1 MKTFAFCLF
10 TKQVLYNKL
19 SKSKDSLHSLKII
32 TCCYKKII
40 IIKLRKSYSLNANLS
55 FSCFLAKTVK
65 SFTILKCYTLR
76 FKKKLINQTKLP
88 KKNQLKYIFA
98 QRATFTCSRA
108 ADLPFAGRS
117 LPTPGLCVFKFFCLK
132 NLKYQFLVSLF

>member
-32 TCCYKKII
+32 TCCCKKRI
-40 IIKLRKSYSLNANLS
+40 IIKLRKSYCLNANLS

-76 FKKKLINQTKLP
+76 FKKKLIKLDQITE
-88 KKNQLKYIFA
+88 KKLA
-98 QRATFTCSRA
+98 
-108 ADLPFAGRS
+108 
-117 LPTPGLCVFKFFCLK
+117 
-132 NLKYQFLVSLF
+132 